1 MPRSGDA
8 LVDHLC
14 VRADVRSA
22 GQLSATAGGAAV
34 TLAFPASGLQRV
46 CTAIAPAPG
55 DDGIALAMTLRD
67 GDIAIHEVQL
77 YDHVQYGGLREVE
90 GAPGPLREP
99 MRRFLADFAAEPAPA
114 RCAQ

>member
-1 MPRSGDA
+1 MPRSGYA

-14 VRADVRSA
+14 VRADVRTA
-22 GQLSATAGGAAV
+22 GQLSATAGGAVV

-77 YDHVQYGGLREVE
+77 YDHVQYGGLRRSR
-90 GAPGPLREP
+90 L
-99 MRRFLADFAAEPAPA
+99 LAYHGTSRSRNTTSCPRAASSRTSA
-114 RCAQ
+114 R